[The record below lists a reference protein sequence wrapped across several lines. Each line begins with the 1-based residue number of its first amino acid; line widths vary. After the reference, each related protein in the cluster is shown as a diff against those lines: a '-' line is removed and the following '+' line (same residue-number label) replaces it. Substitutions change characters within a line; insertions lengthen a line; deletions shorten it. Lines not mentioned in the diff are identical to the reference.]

1 MRELY
6 TIELVRLVEELGSL
20 EGYYIDQFYE
30 LGKGKFR
37 IKLSRKGEKLN
48 LRCMLPETIN
58 RTEYIELSEEATNF
72 SMGIRKRISGLAIAS
87 IAQLNNDRIIMIKA
101 GTGEKEANM
110 IFEMFG
116 RGNLVLADSSMKIQ
130 LAYQIHNFKD
140 RAVRPNV
147 TYQPPKNQS
156 IGTLGRS
163 EIDTAVKAVAKAK
176 GGQDMLHA
184 LTKSL
189 GVGSMYIEE
198 AINRV
203 DVAADSKPA
212 DMSGDQII
220 AVTESLISLVEECR
234 KGSATA
240 YMKGD
245 KAVDFSLCQISKY
258 KGLERK
264 EFDSLEACLDFM
276 YNSGYKPEATANKEA
291 EGIRA
296 SIKKQ
301 TEILEGID
309 AEIAECKSS
318 ADYIMRHMHG
328 VNSTIS
334 AIDESKKSKAEVKPP
349 QGIEILSIDWKN
361 KRARIRS
368 NADW

>member
-1 MRELY
+1 
-6 TIELVRLVEELGSL
+6 
-20 EGYYIDQFYE
+20 
-30 LGKGKFR
+30 
-37 IKLSRKGEKLN
+37 
-48 LRCMLPETIN
+48 
-58 RTEYIELSEEATNF
+58 
-72 SMGIRKRISGLAIAS
+72 
-87 IAQLNNDRIIMIKA
+87 
-101 GTGEKEANM
+101 
-110 IFEMFG
+110 
-116 RGNLVLADSSMKIQ
+116 
-130 LAYQIHNFKD
+130 
-140 RAVRPNV
+140 
-147 TYQPPKNQS
+147 
-156 IGTLGRS
+156 
-163 EIDTAVKAVAKAK
+163 
-176 GGQDMLHA
+176 
-184 LTKSL
+184 
-189 GVGSMYIEE
+189 MYIEE

-318 ADYIMRHMHG
+318 ADYIMRHMHE